1 MVMNIG
7 RASQQAGI
15 AAKMIRY
22 YESIGLLPEADRRKS
37 GYRDYSDEDVSRL
50 KFLRRARSLGFSV
63 PQIKEL
69 MRLWSDR
76 SRSNAEVR
84 ELPLNHAAEL
94 EQKARQLQEMI
105 ETLRRLSRACQRGDR
120 PQCPIIEE
128 LGGGRPMVNGKRKTS
143 KNRTP
148 GYAS

>member
-1 MVMNIG
+1 MNIG
-7 RASQQAGI
+7 RAAQQAGM

-22 YESIGLLPEADRRKS
+22 YESIGLLPQADRRTS
-37 GYRDYSDEDVSRL
+37 GYRDYSEDDVSRL

-76 SRSNAEVR
+76 ARSNAEVR
-84 ELPLNHAAEL
+84 QLALDHAAEL
-94 EQKARQLQEMI
+94 ELKANQLQEMI
-105 ETLRRLSRACQRGDR
+105 GTLRRLARACQRGDR
-120 PQCPIIEE
+120 PECPIIEE
-128 LGGGRPMVNGKRKTS
+128 LGGARLVNAKRKGS

-148 GYAS
+148 THAC